1 MEQEK
6 IITDVF
12 ESPSQDE
19 WDRYLSSDFFDKML
33 IDTSCLTCCGDD
45 ISNIVFQ
52 QLIMTDI
59 QAHNNMVGSIKI
71 SYCLAMHYF
80 NKGIPDDEWFI
91 SPGRDGSSVEYMPHF
106 SADDYLTRYW
116 FSFHIEN
123 LYGKLF
129 SSLDSLYHIIND
141 YYELQVP
148 EKLGYIKRILDK
160 IESSHS
166 DLHAILSSVK
176 DNPIYTKAN
185 EYRNDIIHGI
195 SPSEVKKEIVI
206 KRNVETEVMKID
218 ANGQISPQKV
228 LARLMISGRL
238 GDYVTTKELKNAV
251 DKLIGC
257 LGDVIS
263 ESINIISKEPFSVK
277 I

>member
-12 ESPSQDE
+12 ESPTQDE
-19 WDRYLSSDFFDKML
+19 WDRYLSSHIFDKML
-33 IDTSCLTCCGDD
+33 IDTSYITCSKD
-45 ISNIVFQ
+45 ITSIIAFE
-52 QLIMTDI
+52 LIKSDI
-59 QAHNNMVGSIKI
+59 QAHNNMIGSIKI
-71 SYCLAMHYF
+71 SYCLSKHYF

-91 SPGRDGSSVEYMPHF
+91 SPGHDGSSVEYMPHF
-106 SADDYLTRYW
+106 SPDDYLTRYW
-116 FSFHIEN
+116 FSFYTEN

-129 SSLDSLYHIIND
+129 TSLDSLYHIVND

-148 EKLGYIKRILDK
+148 KKFGYIKNILSK
-160 IESSHS
+160 IENTHS
-166 DLHAILSSVK
+166 ELYAILSSVK
-176 DNPIYTKAN
+176 DNPIYNKAS

-195 SPSEVKKEIVI
+195 SPSEVKNEIVI
-206 KRNVETEVMKID
+206 KRNVEAEEMKAD
-218 ANGQISPQKV
+218 DTGLISPQKK
-228 LARLMISGRL
+228 LARLVISGRI
-238 GDYVTTKELKNAV
+238 GDYVTTKELMNAV
-251 DKLIGC
+251 DKLIEY